1 MVGFQGMGIE
11 IKRRRYVL
19 DFALLMAAAA
29 IGFHG
34 QIVRLFL
41 LLLMVNRDA
50 GVHLAAE
57 ELRSVR
63 PSAFD

>member
-19 DFALLMAAAA
+19 DFALMAAA

-57 ELRSVR
+57 
-63 PSAFD
+63 